1 MRSDRSFCWKAL
13 VGLLWAAATLA
24 AAATPPAP
32 ATKSHPGMAEI
43 LAASPATAWRPLVDE
58 HTLYMELPAGR
69 VIIELEPALAPHT
82 VATIEALVRMHY
94 FDGAAVVRVQ
104 DNFVAQWSN
113 PDTTRKLPDALQ
125 RLAPEFTAPLSAG
138 TFTELPD
145 RDGYA
150 PQVGF
155 IDSFPAARDP
165 AAGRAWLAHC
175 YGAVGVGRDNDP
187 ATGNGAE
194 LYAVIGHAPRQL
206 DRNVTVVGRIR
217 QGIELARHP
226 AARHRGAGL
235 LRQAGR
241 KCSDQPHHHRRRPAG
256 RAAHPARSI
265 AHRLAD
271 LRGRGRGASQPHRC
285 LVRAAG
291 RATSTCAA
299 RRCRCASRPSGRRI
313 RRTLD
318 RSTPWDAFS
327 RFASTRCSRAGTA
340 WRSSSRASPRTSR

>member
-1 MRSDRSFCWKAL
+1 MSSDASLCWAGCMGVL
-13 VGLLWAAATLA
+13 CAAVALA
-24 AAATPPAP
+24 AGAATPAPAPAP
-32 ATKSHPGMAEI
+32 ATKATPGMAEI
-43 LAASPATAWRPLVDE
+43 LAASPASAWRPLVDE

-82 VATIEALVRMHY
+82 VAAIEALVRMHY

-125 RLAPEFTAPLSAG
+125 KLAPEFTAPLNAG
-138 TFTELPD
+138 SFTELPD

-175 YGAVGVGRDNDP
+175 YGAVGVGRDND
-187 ATGNGAE
+187 ADTGNGAE

-217 QGIELARHP
+217 QGIEWLATLPRGTEALGYYAKPAENAPISRISIAADLP
-226 AARHRGAGL
+226 AAQRTHL
-235 LRQAGR
+235 EVLR
-241 KCSDQPHHHRRRPAG
+241 SDSPTFAAVVEARRNRTDAWYVRPAG
-256 RAAHPARSI
+256 YI
-265 AHRLAD
+265 D
-271 LRGRGRGASQPHRC
+271 LCSAPVP
-285 LVRAAG
+285 VRAA
-291 RATSTCAA
+291 
-299 RRCRCASRPSGRRI
+299 P
-313 RRTLD
+313 
-318 RSTPWDAFS
+318 
-327 RFASTRCSRAGTA
+327 
-340 WRSSSRASPRTSR
+340 

>member
-1 MRSDRSFCWKAL
+1 MKSVRTYCWRGC
-13 VGLLWAAATLA
+13 VGLLWATVTLA
-24 AAATPPAP
+24 ATAPAPAPAP
-32 ATKSHPGMAEI
+32 ATKTTPGMAEI
-43 LAASPATAWRPLVDE
+43 LAASPPSAWRPLVDE

-82 VATIEALVRMHY
+82 VANIEALVRMHY

-113 PDTTRKLPDALQ
+113 PDTTRKLPDAMQ
-125 RLAPEFTAPLSAG
+125 KLAPEFTAPMSAG

-155 IDSFPAARDP
+155 IDSFAAARDA
-165 AAGRAWLAHC
+165 AAGRTWLAHC

-217 QGIELARHP
+217 QGIEWLATLPRGTEALGYYAKP
-226 AARHRGAGL
+226 ADNVPISRITIAADLPVAQRTRLEVLRSDSPTFAAVIEARRNRTDAWYV
-235 LRQAGR
+235 
-241 KCSDQPHHHRRRPAG
+241 RPAG
-256 RAAHPARSI
+256 YI
-265 AHRLAD
+265 D
-271 LRGRGRGASQPHRC
+271 LCSAP
-285 LVRAAG
+285 LPVRAA
-291 RATSTCAA
+291 
-299 RRCRCASRPSGRRI
+299 P
-313 RRTLD
+313 
-318 RSTPWDAFS
+318 
-327 RFASTRCSRAGTA
+327 
-340 WRSSSRASPRTSR
+340 